1 MINRPS
7 PRNLR
12 VLPALALAAMPA
24 GVVVMNVGLADGA
37 RAIRMLGAL
46 LFFTGYFSAMLIRLF
61 GPRLVPLIGK
71 PLDERELLVK
81 TTAYAKSGGIL
92 TMLAVIGC
100 SYMGIAALMGWWTPT
115 RDVDWTYL
123 GLMMMGGWF
132 GLPVL
137 IASWLQPLPVTED
150 EE

>member
-1 MINRPS
+1 MIDRPS

-24 GVVVMNVGLADGA
+24 GVVVMHVGLADGA
-37 RAIRMLGAL
+37 RAIRIFGAL

-61 GPRLVPLIGK
+61 GPRLIPLIGK

-81 TTAYAKSGGIL
+81 TTAYAKSGAIL
-92 TMLAVIGC
+92 AMLAAIGC
-100 SYMGIAALMGWWTPT
+100 FYMGIATLMGWWTPT
-115 RDVDWTYL
+115 RDEDWTYL

-137 IASWLQPLPVTED
+137 IASWLQSRPVAGD